1 MELNDEKLQN
11 YIDSLNANVTE
22 FASITNQVVAEQ
34 SSDLDE
40 LMEAIRYSV
49 TQEDAISTDA
59 VERYYAELSNLVY
72 FMSERIGRLNVYK
85 DMSKA
90 MTKEAY
96 SNAYLTY
103 SMEKDEKGK
112 SIRTVNE
119 NSALAESE
127 SRYQSVMDT
136 VYSNA
141 YSILKMKVDQANE
154 MISTLKHIL
163 RRRVSEEYLN
173 AQVSNLRVNTE
184 NNEEEF

>member
-96 SNAYLTY
+96 SNAL
-103 SMEKDEKGK
+103 S
-112 SIRTVNE
+112 
-119 NSALAESE
+119 
-127 SRYQSVMDT
+127 
-136 VYSNA
+136 
-141 YSILKMKVDQANE
+141 
-154 MISTLKHIL
+154 L
-163 RRRVSEEYLN
+163 RPSY
-173 AQVSNLRVNTE
+173 
-184 NNEEEF
+184 